1 MFVIKDK
8 KLDMYVELKTFT
20 QDINIRVDI
29 VPVANIEIATILED
43 QNEIDYVMNIMKDQ
57 GDDVNNYEVLNY
69 DDELVKIKAKEDEQ
83 SVRAM
88 GNAWNNSSE
97 ETKKNLLQKILEQKG
112 PDAVIKFMKDVENG
126 IDLNTATAGNT
137 CNCGSNC
144 NCNTSVQFN
153 HQDLVDVYNKYH
165 GYAIQLYTE
174 ESEDVDN
181 YAVTKIIP
189 DEDEDDSVLYMRHP
203 QSLTNFVNLD
213 CNKNVF
219 DAGAVAYLCSIP
231 FDDDAIQYALD
242 PNNMPFSD
250 KDIIASKTTLPLQGT
265 LLDEF
270 NSYLKDYLDE

>member
-1 MFVIKDK
+1 
-8 KLDMYVELKTFT
+8 
-20 QDINIRVDI
+20 
-29 VPVANIEIATILED
+29 
-43 QNEIDYVMNIMKDQ
+43 
-57 GDDVNNYEVLNY
+57 
-69 DDELVKIKAKEDEQ
+69 
-83 SVRAM
+83 
-88 GNAWNNSSE
+88 
-97 ETKKNLLQKILEQKG
+97 
-112 PDAVIKFMKDVENG
+112 MKDVENG

-153 HQDLVDVYNKYH
+153 HQDLVNVYNKYH

-174 ESEDVDN
+174 EPEDVDN

-203 QSLTNFVNLD
+203 KSLTNFVNLD

-219 DAGAVAYLCSIP
+219 DAGAVAYPCSIP
-231 FDDDAIQYALD
+231 FADDAIQYALD

-250 KDIIASKTTLPLQGT
+250 KDIIASKTTLPIQGT

>member
-8 KLDMYVELKTFT
+8 NLDMYVELKTFT

-69 DDELVKIKAKEDEQ
+69 DDELVKIKAKENEQ
-83 SVRAM
+83 AVRAM

-112 PDAVIKFMKDVENG
+112 PDAVIQFMKDVENG

-144 NCNTSVQFN
+144 NCNTSIQFN

-174 ESEDVDN
+174 ELEDVDN
-181 YAVTKIIP
+181 YAVTKVIP
-189 DEDEDDSVLYMRHP
+189 DEDDSVLYMRHP
-203 QSLTNFVNLD
+203 QSLTNLVNLD

-250 KDIIASKTTLPLQGT
+250 KDIIASKTTPPLQGT

-270 NSYLKDYLDE
+270 NSYLEKYLDE